1 MEGLENEL
9 VGPPPPPP
17 ITKWGRWH
25 FLIQKYV
32 LALVQLDA

>member
-1 MEGLENEL
+1 MEDLEDEL

-17 ITKWGRWH
+17 ITKRGQWH

-32 LALVQLDA
+32 LAIVQLDA